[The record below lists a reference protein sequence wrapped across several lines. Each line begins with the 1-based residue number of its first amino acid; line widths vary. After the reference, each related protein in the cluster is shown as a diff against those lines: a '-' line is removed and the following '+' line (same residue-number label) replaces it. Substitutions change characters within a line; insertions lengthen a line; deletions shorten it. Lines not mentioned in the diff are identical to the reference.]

1 MTDREGW
8 LLQVVIEADEAGAEQ
23 ATHAIEQALCPDPN
37 HEGQC
42 ATPWTLVKTKLA
54 DLDDAERKAWTE
66 LLES

>member
-1 MTDREGW
+1 MPLIRT
-8 LLQVVIEADEAGAEQ
+8 
-23 ATHAIEQALCPDPN
+23 